1 MEHHYSNIVIE
12 AIRTEMAKKNIKAN
26 QLSEIADIPAAT
38 VSNTLSGKV
47 SSPSF
52 AVIYAMAKALGVTI
66 DELMGDNVSQVVVN
80 DRLIDG
86 YEKRLAERREIY
98 LERLDEQR
106 TMYEARL
113 TEQKDHFE
121 ARLANHKEII
131 ETFRR
136 RSIFRMAAIA
146 VLVIFVIYLL
156 FIDAKFG
163 DWGFIQYELASLF
176 GAPEMGMM
184 M

>member
-12 AIRTEMAKKNIKAN
+12 AIRTEMAKKNIKSK
-26 QLSEIADIPAAT
+26 QLSEMADIPAAT
-38 VSNTLSGKV
+38 LSNLLNGTV
-47 SSPSF
+47 ANPSF
-52 AVIYAMAKALGVTI
+52 SSIYAIAKALGITI
-66 DELMGDNVSQVVVN
+66 DELMGDNVSQVVAN
-80 DRLIDG
+80 DKLIDG
-86 YEKRLAERREIY
+86 YEKRLAE
-98 LERLDEQR
+98 
-106 TMYEARL
+106 
-113 TEQKDHFE
+113 QKGHFE

>member
-12 AIRTEMAKKNIKAN
+12 AIRTEMAKKNIKSK
-26 QLSEIADIPAAT
+26 QLSEMADIPAAT
-38 VSNTLSGKV
+38 LSNLLNGTV
-47 SSPSF
+47 ANPSF
-52 AVIYAMAKALGVTI
+52 SSIYAIAKALGITI
-66 DELMGDNVSQVVVN
+66 DELMGDNVSQVVAN
-80 DRLIDG
+80 DKLIDG

-106 TMYEARL
+106 AMYEARL
-113 TEQKDHFE
+113 AEQKGHFE

-136 RSIFRMAAIA
+136 RSIFRIAAIA
-146 VLVIFVIYLL
+146 VLVIFIIYLL
-156 FIDAKFG
+156 LIDAKFG
-163 DWGFIQYELASLF
+163 DWGLIQYELASLF
-176 GAPEMGMM
+176 GTPEMGMM